1 MKKKMLNDQWSI
13 YDLDLLSF
21 ERILKKASLGLGQTL
36 FLLDT
41 EGNFL
46 TSPPPDRPPFCRYVL
61 NHREGSFRCRES
73 LYKGHKR
80 VIEEGKSSIF
90 SCHAGMVKV
99 TAPVWVDSRIVAVLN
114 GCTNQLLDDA
124 SPFPREKFRQAIQ
137 DLTIPQNILEGIHT
151 VSKEEVSKTME
162 LLVAMANLI
171 AETSAENLRTL
182 HQIDEA
188 TRHIKRQNE
197 KLIALYDLNQ
207 ILQSPLSLD
216 EKLFVILTSLT
227 ALQGFGFSRAMLLLL
242 NENMTHLDG
251 KMGVGPYTHEEALSA
266 KKKRS
271 AKDERSL
278 FEKIRKQEIPIEAGN
293 SPFDELTRSFSF
305 PTREKKIF
313 PVAALFE
320 KGPIMVR
327 NQGEQKKRIH
337 PDLRKA
343 LGNTASFVAIPL
355 VENETPIG
363 VIIADNRFSRKKI
376 EKDTLQMLSIFSN
389 QAATAISNSKLYSVL
404 QEKIFQLAES
414 NRQLHKAHTR
424 LMQMERFS
432 IMGTVAAGV
441 AHEIKNPL
449 NAIVIYL
456 ELLKKE
462 LEKET
467 PEKGKIAEKLNVVEQ
482 EIERLSDM
490 TTEFLSYSNVAQ
502 LVTTPIDIRI
512 LLNQVIRFLSYQAKE
527 KNVIIRKEFS
537 RSIPDIPVSH
547 KQIKQVFLNIILN
560 AIQAMPKGGE
570 LKISTRVAQ
579 GKHKKDFI
587 RIVFSDTGVGIG
599 KEAKLHIFEP
609 FYTTRKGGTGLGLSF
624 VDKVIKDHGGEVSI
638 ESAKGKGARVNL
650 FLPLQNPGSGSEDR
664 KIRKVQKNNI
674 MRF

>member
-1 MKKKMLNDQWSI
+1 MKKKKHNEEWSI

-46 TSPPPDRPPFCRYVL
+46 TSSPPDRPPFCKYVL
-61 NHREGSFRCRES
+61 DHKEGSFRCRES

-80 VIEEGKSSIF
+80 VMEEGKSSIF

-99 TAPVWVDSRIVAVLN
+99 TAPVWVESRIVAVLN
-114 GCTNQLLDDA
+114 GCTSQLLDDG
-124 SPFPREKFRQAIQ
+124 SPFPQKKFRQAIL
-137 DLTIPQNILEGIHT
+137 DLAIPQKIIEGIHT

-162 LLVAMANLI
+162 LLVAMAKLI

-182 HQIDEA
+182 QQIDEA

-197 KLIALYDLNQ
+197 KLITLYDLNQ

-227 ALQGFGFSRAMLLLL
+227 APQGFGFSRAMLLLL
-242 NENMTHLDG
+242 NENMTHLEG
-251 KMGVGPYTHEEALSA
+251 KMGVGPSTQEEALMT
-266 KKKRS
+266 KKKRP

-278 FEKIRKQEIPIEAGN
+278 FEKIRKQGIPIETGN

-305 PTREKKIF
+305 PTREKKKF

-320 KGPIMVR
+320 KGPVVVANR
-327 NQGEQKKRIH
+327 GEQKNRVH
-337 PDLRKA
+337 PDLRKTM
-343 LGNTASFVAIPL
+343 GNTTSFVAIPL
-355 VENETPIG
+355 IENETLIG

-376 EKDTLQMLSIFSN
+376 EKDTLQMLSIFSH

-404 QEKIFQLAES
+404 QEKIFQLVDS

-432 IMGTVAAGV
+432 VMGTVAAGV

-467 PEKGKIAEKLNVVEQ
+467 PEKEKIAEKLNVVGQ

-490 TTEFLSYSNVAQ
+490 TTEFLSYSNVPH

-512 LLNQVIRFLSYQAKE
+512 LLNQVLRFIRYQAKE

-537 RSIPDIPVSH
+537 KSIPDIPVSH
-547 KQIKQVFLNIILN
+547 KQMKQVFLNIILN

-570 LKISTRVAQ
+570 LEISAKTARKRK
-579 GKHKKDFI
+579 GFI
-587 RIVFSDTGVGIG
+587 EIIFSDTGVGIG
-599 KEAKLHIFEP
+599 KEAMVHIFEP
-609 FYTTRKGGTGLGLSF
+609 FYTTRRGGTGLGLSF
-624 VDKVIKDHGGEVSI
+624 VDKVIKEHGGEVGI

-650 FLPLQNPGSGSEDR
+650 FLPIRNPEVEPADR
-664 KIRKVQKNNI
+664 KGGKAQRRYRHEI
-674 MRF
+674 